1 MRTLQNYVTSRVDL
15 PILSEVI
22 IGDGC
27 LTYQGVS
34 YKTSDRG
41 GVQYIGA
48 KNRELARQAKLQ
60 SLTEKL
66 AEKQTRLKELEDDE
80 LRLKELESCLTLAP
94 TKIQQEVLT
103 NQLNEKSLALE
114 SKEQDL
120 VELEFRME
128 ELKGYIPTNSLISDY
143 SLDTLT
149 QLVTTYKQ
157 REFMESQLASL
168 QEDLETVYCDIEESE
183 DKRYELEKDIE
194 QNTQERQ
201 TLAVELSDLKNN
213 PEQQRL
219 EEKHN
224 EINSQVTEFKGI
236 VSNLKDSLSRLNQRF
251 EDTEQTYAS
260 KSKQLIED
268 EELVSSLKLALGEI
282 LQGVIAFEDSVA
294 RHSKLSESVLQEN
307 NLQLEKRSFDLSSLP
322 NSPKIS
328 HIKDYLKDLRWLNL
342 RDLESDTKETAVSK
356 YDSLVSELASEEDSK
371 EKLLETAKNILKLNL
386 FKHVK
391 STYEE
396 VSSDLAQL
404 KDNMEEENPSLQKFF
419 VEYALAPNQEVK
431 LCLLSDDLESKNNLI
446 ESINSSVFKEIEN
459 HLDSDLDTSV
469 ISELILRELDPRN
482 WFDLTFYSQRGSEPK
497 TILTEKSGSF
507 STGEKKRCFMT
518 ILLSILQ
525 VINKQAK
532 QDAPK
537 IVCFD
542 EGFSNLDQVQANALL
557 TKVHNVSDLF
567 LATIPKGTSISAAP
581 NTKRIEIIPISAY
594 DVGGRI
600 VTSCGSV
607 EEYEEF
613 E

>member
-1 MRTLQNYVTSRVDL
+1 MKTLQNYVTSKVDL
-15 PILSEVI
+15 HILSEVV
-22 IGDGC
+22 IGDGY

-34 YKTSDRG
+34 YRTSDRC

-60 SLTEKL
+60 SLTEQL
-66 AEKQTRLKELEDDE
+66 AEKRTRLKELEDEE

-94 TKIQQEVLT
+94 TTIQQEVLT

-342 RDLESDTKETAVSK
+342 RDLESD
-356 YDSLVSELASEEDSK
+356 SLVSELESEEDSK

-497 TILTEKSGSF
+497 TVLTEKSGSF
-507 STGEKKRCFMT
+507 STG
-518 ILLSILQ
+518 
-525 VINKQAK
+525 
-532 QDAPK
+532 
-537 IVCFD
+537 
-542 EGFSNLDQVQANALL
+542 
-557 TKVHNVSDLF
+557 
-567 LATIPKGTSISAAP
+567 
-581 NTKRIEIIPISAY
+581 
-594 DVGGRI
+594 
-600 VTSCGSV
+600 
-607 EEYEEF
+607 
-613 E
+613 

>member
-1 MRTLQNYVTSRVDL
+1 MT
-15 PILSEVI
+15 
-22 IGDGC
+22 
-27 LTYQGVS
+27 
-34 YKTSDRG
+34 
-41 GVQYIGA
+41 
-48 KNRELARQAKLQ
+48 
-60 SLTEKL
+60 
-66 AEKQTRLKELEDDE
+66 
-80 LRLKELESCLTLAP
+80 
-94 TKIQQEVLT
+94 
-103 NQLNEKSLALE
+103 
-114 SKEQDL
+114 
-120 VELEFRME
+120 
-128 ELKGYIPTNSLISDY
+128 
-143 SLDTLT
+143 
-149 QLVTTYKQ
+149 
-157 REFMESQLASL
+157 SQLTTL
-168 QEDLETVYCDIEESE
+168 QEDLEGVYCDIEESE

-268 EELVSSLKLALGEI
+268 EELVSSLKLALGDI
-282 LQGVIAFEDSVA
+282 LQGVTTFEDSVA

-322 NSPKIS
+322 KSSKIS
-328 HIKDYLKDLRWLNL
+328 HIRDYLKDLRWLNL
-342 RDLESDTKETAVSK
+342 RDLESDTKETVVSK
-356 YDSLVSELASEEDSK
+356 YENLVSELASEEDSK

-419 VEYALAPNQEVK
+419 VEYVLAPNQESK
-431 LCLLSDDLESKNNLI
+431 LCLLSDDLESKNELI
-446 ESINSSVFKEIEN
+446 EQINTSVFKEIET

-532 QDAPK
+532 VDAPK

-567 LATIPKGTSISAAP
+567 LATIPKGTNISAAA
-581 NTKRIEIIPISAY
+581 NTKRIETIPISAY